1 MEKVQMQVEVSIE
14 EMIAVFR
21 QMPPSQQDLFF
32 ARLEDESMRIKFKN
46 AVKPIR
52 KSLTLEEIL
61 AEQNFIGV
69 DRAKFDALIDA
80 INLQGDIEELLQMLD

>member
-1 MEKVQMQVEVSIE
+1 MEKVQIQVEVSID
-14 EMIAVFR
+14 EMLSVFR

-32 ARLEDESMRIKFKN
+32 ARLEDESMKMKFKN

-61 AEQNFIGV
+61 AEQNFKGV
-69 DRAKFDALIDA
+69 NRSKFDALGDA
-80 INLQGDIEELLQMLD
+80 IGLHMELILYNLGLK